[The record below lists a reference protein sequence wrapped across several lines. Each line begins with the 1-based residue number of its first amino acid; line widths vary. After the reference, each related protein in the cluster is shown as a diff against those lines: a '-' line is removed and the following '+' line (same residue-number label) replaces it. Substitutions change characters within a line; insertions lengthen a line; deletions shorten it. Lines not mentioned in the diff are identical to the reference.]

1 MPEGFTLEEWRKLR
15 QKGRTSL
22 IWLCNNVLGYK
33 DVNKEVHGGMIASL
47 QKFKGGRDW
56 TNSRFVPHGLS
67 PGTFKEL
74 VEGYEPEVPN
84 FWDLERPD
92 GLRKCLILMPRGH
105 LKSTIMMGH
114 MIQWI
119 LNYPNIRILL
129 SSGTG
134 DQVHGFLKEI
144 KQHFQYNEMFRWL
157 YPEYCPPAKTA
168 KEFGNQDEFTVPNCR
183 RPNAKE
189 PTVGTVSVGAVV
201 ASKHYDVIDNDDVV
215 DKENVRTPEQ
225 IQTVKQHLGMLWPL
239 LETAP
244 NSDTRPIGYQRGW
257 WYLVGTT
264 YDFSDAYAQVIDE
277 EAKKDVKTYFIYRQ
291 SAIREGELSKEE
303 CKADCDLPKPH
314 PVYKHC
320 KTLWPSRLPPEG
332 LLGIA
337 EDPLQGWSVLSSQ
350 YLMNPIPDSA
360 GLVDSQDQIVW
371 VPQKAVREIYAYLS
385 LHITVDLAGMEPS
398 TNKLADN
405 DFTVLN
411 LHGFGHDGTLY
422 VLSVLRGRYT
432 PFEVID
438 MLFNLVKIH
447 PRIVDVKVE
456 KEAHARV
463 LLPFLKRE
471 MAKRGKWLPIAEI
484 RRDNRTSKQQRIK
497 GLQPWFRNGSIKFA
511 DSQPHKLAIINEI
524 MRFPKYA
531 HDDVLDTIADAMQNR
546 DGGVN
551 SDVLPTER
559 NHMPD
564 MSYSSKMPDG
574 SVRVPNFN
582 PDLKEL
588 MDRIWGQ
595 KEVES
600 TNVVDIVTGW

>member
-1 MPEGFTLEEWRKLR
+1 MADGFTVEEWRILR
-15 QKGRTSL
+15 QKGRTNL

-33 DVNKEVHGGMIASL
+33 DVSKQVHGGLIASL

-56 TNSRFVPHGLS
+56 THSRFVPSGIS

-74 VEGYEPEVPN
+74 VEGYQPEVPN
-84 FWDLERPD
+84 FWDLETPG
-92 GLRKCLILMPRGH
+92 GLRRTLILMPRGH
-105 LKSTIMMGH
+105 LKSTCMMGH

-144 KQHFQYNEMFRWL
+144 KGHFQFNDMLRWL
-157 YPEYCPPAKTA
+157 FPEYCPAAKIA
-168 KEFGNQDEFTVPNCR
+168 KDFGNQDEFTVPCCR

-264 YDFSDAYAQVIDE
+264 YDFSDAYATVLDE
-277 EAKKDVKTYFIYRQ
+277 EAKKEIKTYFIYKQ
-291 SAIREGELSKEE
+291 SAILEGELNKDI
-303 CKADCDLPKPH
+303 CKADCEFKEPH
-314 PVYKHC
+314 PIYKHC

-337 EDPLQGWSVLSSQ
+337 EDPLQGWGVLSSQ

-371 VPQKAVREIYAYLS
+371 VPQKNIRELYAYLS
-385 LHITVDLAGMEPS
+385 LHVTVDLAGMEPS
-398 TNKLADN
+398 TNKMADN
-405 DFTVLN
+405 DYTVVN
-411 LHGFGHDGTLY
+411 LHGFGHDGTLF
-422 VLSVLRGRYT
+422 VLSILRGRYT

-438 MLFNLVKIH
+438 LLFKLCSIH
-447 PRIVDVKVE
+447 PRLVDVKVE

-471 MAKRGKWLPIAEI
+471 MAKRQKWLPIVEI

-511 DSQPHKLAIINEI
+511 DNQPHKLAIINEI

-531 HDDVLDTIADAMQNR
+531 HDDILDTIADAMQNR

-551 SDVLPTER
+551 SDVLPQDKPNMVGGAR
-559 NHMPD
+559 
-564 MSYSSKMPDG
+564 SVKLPDG
-574 SVRVPNFN
+574 SMTVPNYN
-582 PDLKEL
+582 PDLKSL

-595 KEVES
+595 KEEEP
-600 TNVVDIVTGW
+600 NVVDLRTGW

>member
-1 MPEGFTLEEWRKLR
+1 MSDSFTVEEWRKLR

-22 IWLCNNVLGYK
+22 IWLCNNILGYK
-33 DVNKEVHGGMIASL
+33 DVSKDVHGGMIANL

-56 TNSRFVPHGLS
+56 THQRFVPHGVS

-84 FWDLERPD
+84 FWDLEMPEAK
-92 GLRKCLILMPRGH
+92 RKGLILMPRGH

-114 MIQWI
+114 MVQWI

-144 KQHFQYNEMFRWL
+144 KQHFQFNDTFRWL

-168 KEFGNQDEFTVPNCR
+168 KDFGNQDEFTVPNCR

-244 NSDTRPIGYQRGW
+244 NSDKRPVGYQRGW

-277 EAKKDVKTYFIYRQ
+277 EAKKDIKTYFIYRQ
-291 SAIREGELSKEE
+291 SAILDGELNKEE
-303 CKADCDLPKPH
+303 CRADCNLPKPH
-314 PVYKHC
+314 AVYAHC
-320 KTLWPSRLPPEG
+320 RTLWPSRLPPEG
-332 LLGIA
+332 LLAIA

-350 YLMNPIPDSA
+350 YLMNPIPDKA

-371 VPQKAVREIYAYLS
+371 VPQKNVRELYAYLN
-385 LHITVDLAGMEPS
+385 LHVTVDLAGMEPS

-405 DFTVLN
+405 DYTVIT

-438 MLFNLVKIH
+438 LLFKLVQIH
-447 PRIVDVKVE
+447 PRIVDIKVE

-471 MAKRGKWLPIAEI
+471 MAKRNKWLPIVEI
-484 RRDNRTSKQQRIK
+484 RRDNRASKQQRIK

-511 DSQPHKLAIINEI
+511 DNQPHKLAIINEI

-531 HDDVLDTIADAMQNR
+531 HDDILDTIADAMQNR

-551 SDVLPTER
+551 SDVLPMEKVIANPT
-559 NHMPD
+559 
-564 MSYSSKMPDG
+564 G
-574 SVRVPNFN
+574 VPIN
-582 PDLKEL
+582 PDLKDL
-588 MDRIWGQ
+588 LDRLWGL
-595 KEVES
+595 KEPES
-600 TNVVDIVTGW
+600 TNVVDSLTGW

>member
-1 MPEGFTLEEWRKLR
+1 MPVGYTADEWRTMR
-15 QKGRTSL
+15 QYGRTSL
-22 IWLCNNVLGYK
+22 LYLCNNVLGYK
-33 DVNKEVHGGMIASL
+33 DVSKEVHGPYMRCL
-47 QKFKGGRDW
+47 QKFKGGKDFLC
-56 TNSRFVPHGLS
+56 SRTVNNQTS

-74 VEGYEPEVPN
+74 IEGYKPEIPD
-84 FWDLERPD
+84 FWDLESPH
-92 GLRKCLILMPRGH
+92 GLRRTLILMPRGH
-105 LKSTIMMGH
+105 LKSTVMMGH

-119 LNYPNIRILL
+119 INYPNIRILL

-144 KQHFQYNEMFRWL
+144 KGHFQYNEMFRWL
-157 YPEYCPPAKTA
+157 YPEFCPPAKTS
-168 KEFGNQDEFTVPNCR
+168 KDFGNQDQFTVPNCR

-201 ASKHYDVIDNDDVV
+201 ASTHYDIIDNDDVV

-244 NSDTRPIGYQRGW
+244 KSDTRPVGYQRGW

-264 YDFSDAYAQVIDE
+264 YDFSDAYATVLDE
-277 EAKKDVKTYFIYRQ
+277 EAKKDVKTYFVYRQ
-291 SAIREGELSKEE
+291 SAVLDGELNKDE
-303 CKADCDLPKPH
+303 CRADCDLPKPH
-314 PVYKHC
+314 PIYKHC
-320 KTLWPSRLPPEG
+320 KTLWPGRLPAEG
-332 LLGIA
+332 LLAIA
-337 EDPLQGWSVLSSQ
+337 EDPLQGWGVLSSQ

-371 VPQKAVREIYAYLS
+371 VPQKNIRELYAYLS

-405 DFTVLN
+405 DYTVVT

-422 VLSVLRGRYT
+422 VLSVMRGRYT

-438 MLFNLVKIH
+438 ILFKLVAVH
-447 PRIVDVKVE
+447 PRLVDVKIE

-471 MAKRGKWLPIAEI
+471 MAKRNRWLPVVEI

-511 DSQPHKLAIINEI
+511 DNQPHKLAIINEI

-531 HDDVLDTIADAMQNR
+531 HDDILDTIADAMQNR
-546 DGGVN
+546 DGGVI
-551 SDVLPTER
+551 SDVQPTGKTLQ
-559 NHMPD
+559 NPMKGPIMPD
-564 MSYSSKMPDG
+564 LQ
-574 SVRVPNFN
+574 
-582 PDLKEL
+582 DLIDKL
-588 MDRIWGQ
+588 WGAKQ
-595 KEVES
+595 PEQS
-600 TNVVDIVTGW
+600 NVVDLVTGW